1 MIFGSYIVNYTND
14 YSGKAVQKK
23 PELLIGVQ
31 VLYYWH
37 FGYQFN

>member
-23 PELLIGVQ
+23 TGIADWGTGPLLLAFWLPI
-31 VLYYWH
+31 
-37 FGYQFN
+37 